1 MSRFLLL
8 LFLVLPFENFSQDIK
23 SLLLEAQEQESA
35 FKENEAFQKYAEIL
49 RIQPSN
55 MFALCKCSE
64 LCSRIGNRQTER
76 SKKTDY
82 FKAARTY
89 AEAALRVNP
98 NNSEANFVM
107 AFAMGR
113 LSLMSSGKEKI
124 VAARDIKYY
133 ADISIKAD
141 PGNYKPYHVLGKWNY
156 EVSDLNSFER
166 TLAKLF
172 FGGLPKASLKNSII
186 YFEKSRT
193 LNPSFVLNYLE
204 LARAYRRSDQK
215 NKSIELLNKMLTLPN
230 ILIDDSR
237 AKKLGRQLLSEL
249 Q

>member
-8 LFLVLPFENFSQDIK
+8 LFLVLPFENFSQDVN
-23 SLLLEAQEQESA
+23 LLLIEAQQQEAA
-35 FKENEAFQKYAEIL
+35 FKESEAFLKYTQIL
-49 RIQPSN
+49 RIQSSN

-64 LCSRIGNRQTER
+64 LCSRIGNRQTEK

-124 VAARDIKYY
+124 VAVRDIKYY
-133 ADISIKAD
+133 ADNSIRAD
-141 PGNYKPYHVLGKWNY
+141 PNNYKPYHVLGKWNY

-166 TLAKLF
+166 TLAKLL
-172 FGGLPKASLKNSII
+172 FGGLPKASLKNAII

-193 LNPSFVLNYLE
+193 LNPNFVLNYLE

-215 NKSIELLNKMLTLPN
+215 TKSIELLNKMMTLPN
-230 ILIDDSR
+230 VLIDDTR
-237 AKKLGRQLLSEL
+237 AKKLGRQLLTEL